1 MGYSSRRATIKCWYP
16 HNNTL
21 KYCSSEK
28 YDEHNN
34 KFGKVRSPG
43 SEIITGTNISTLPTF
58 KKYLSDHP
66 FVIYGIFGV
75 TVNFPP
81 RGNPIGIFEKYCEHH
96 NMSYISQSTNDIPWN
111 RAFTVINSTN
121 VWILNILIK

>member
-1 MGYSSRRATIKCWYP
+1 MVYTNTMAIIKWWDP
-16 HNNTL
+16 HNNKF
-21 KYCSSEK
+21 KYCSSATFYEQ
-28 YDEHNN
+28 NN
-34 KFGKVRSPG
+34 KLGKGWSTG
-43 SEIITGTNISTLPTF
+43 SDLMTGIFFSTLPTF

-66 FVIYGIFGV
+66 FIIYGIFGV

-81 RGNPIGIFEKYCEHH
+81 RGNPIGIFEKYCKHH